1 MRRPGA
7 LTARR
12 FGYVGALGACVPA
25 AIAVLIPARRA
36 STRLPDKL
44 LLAESG
50 QPLIAHACRAA
61 ARAFGAQAVT
71 VCADDEQLAA
81 AARGAG
87 VAARM
92 TRADHQSGSDRIAEV
107 AAQLEAELVVN
118 VQGDEPEI
126 EPEHIREVAQ
136 LLRTH
141 AWAGIATLCVAGGP
155 AESGNPNAVKVVL
168 AHGDRA
174 LYFSRAPVPWDRD
187 RGAPARACRR
197 HIGIYAYRRQV
208 LLDYARL
215 PPSRLEESEKLEQLR
230 ALEAG
235 IGIACT
241 QVAHAAAGIDT
252 RADYDAFLARWR
264 SHHPIHGPNHV

>member
-1 MRRPGA
+1 M
-7 LTARR
+7 
-12 FGYVGALGACVPA
+12 PA
-25 AIAVLIPARRA
+25 AVAVLIPARRA

-61 ARAFGAQAVT
+61 AQAFGAEAVT
-71 VCADDEQLAA
+71 VCADDEQLVAA
-81 AARGAG
+81 AAAAG

-107 AAQLEAELVVN
+107 AAGLAAELVVN

-126 EPEHIREVAQ
+126 DPAHIRTVVA

-187 RGAPARACRR
+187 RGAPAAVCRR
-197 HIGIYAYRRQV
+197 HLGIYAYRRQV

-235 IGIACT
+235 IGIACAE
-241 QVAHAAAGIDT
+241 VAHAAAGIDT

-264 SHHPIHGPNHV
+264 SHNPSYGSNHV